1 MSLFETLTLLIS
13 VLAIVV
19 STVSLVRTRKISEEQ
34 LKLERITAE
43 LSAHQIKEIEE
54 QKSLK
59 NKAGMNVRINK
70 LGDVSEFVIA
80 NNGQGSAYDV
90 DFELVDC
97 DDNPLYDAQY
107 KLPHQVLKPR
117 SVIKLRAA
125 FHMSSDMKYQ
135 AKVSWRD
142 EGGAM
147 QDEIFWVSR

>member
-34 LKLERITAE
+34 LKLEKVTAE
-43 LSAHQIKEIEE
+43 LSARQIQEIEE

-59 NKAGMNVRINK
+59 NKASMHVRINK
-70 LGDVSEFVIA
+70 LGDGSEFVIA

-90 DFELVDC
+90 DFELIDC
-97 DDNPLYDAQY
+97 DHNPLYDV
-107 KLPHQVLKPR
+107 KNRLPHPVLKSR
-117 SVIKLRAA
+117 SVIKLKAA
-125 FHMSSDMKYQ
+125 FHMGSDVKYQ
-135 AKVSWRD
+135 AKVSWRNE
-142 EGGAM
+142 EGAV